1 MMIGKGL
8 KKDKN
13 KSIAQKWKIIKSI
26 KTNYKIM
33 KVEELEK
40 LALTFGLL
48 IKIQVRETLGLCF
61 FRIVIAEQKDNIIKI
76 WAEMKGWTYLNKQGI
91 QLDTLRI
98 LSKAPAF
105 VSELIWATTI
115 AWAIEKK
122 SSKKVRLLAIF
133 DSEGYS
139 KKLVRYFKL
148 IGFKIVKEV
157 GSSPVDLLLRL
168 VWGGAGTL
176 MKGECISILKK
187 LEKKLSLIKES

>member
-1 MMIGKGL
+1 M
-8 KKDKN
+8 
-13 KSIAQKWKIIKSI
+13 Q
-26 KTNYKIM
+26 
-33 KVEELEK
+33 VEELEK
-40 LALTFGLL
+40 LACTIGLL

-61 FRIVIAEQKDNIIKI
+61 FRIVIAERKDKIVKI

-98 LSKAPAF
+98 LTEAPTF
-105 VSELIWATTI
+105 VSELIWATTM

-122 SSKKVRLLAIF
+122 SSNKARLLAIF

-157 GSSPVDLLLRL
+157 GSNPVDLLLRL

-176 MKGECISILKK
+176 MNGECISILKK
-187 LEKKLSLIKES
+187 LEKKLALIEES

>member
-1 MMIGKGL
+1 
-8 KKDKN
+8 
-13 KSIAQKWKIIKSI
+13 
-26 KTNYKIM
+26 M

-40 LALTFGLL
+40 LAISIGLI

-61 FRIVIAEQKDNIIKI
+61 FRIVIAEQKDNTIKI
-76 WAEMKGWTYLNKQGI
+76 WGEMKGWTYLNKQSI

-98 LSKAPAF
+98 LSKAPSF
-105 VSELIWATTI
+105 VSELIWAVTM

-122 SSKKVRLLAIF
+122 TSYKARLLAIF

-148 IGFKIVKEV
+148 IGFEIVKEV
-157 GSSPVDLLLRL
+157 GSSPVDLFLRL

-176 MKGECISILKK
+176 MTGECIPILKK
-187 LEKKLSLIKES
+187 LEKKLCLIEVL

>member
-1 MMIGKGL
+1 
-8 KKDKN
+8 
-13 KSIAQKWKIIKSI
+13 
-26 KTNYKIM
+26 M
-33 KVEELEK
+33 KVEEIEK
-40 LALTFGLL
+40 LAMSIGLL

-61 FRIVIAEQKDNIIKI
+61 FKIVVAEQKNNIIKI
-76 WAEMKGWTYLNKQGI
+76 WAEMKGWTYLNNQGI

-98 LSKAPAF
+98 LSKAPSC
-105 VSELIWATTI
+105 VSELIWATTM

-122 SSKKVRLLAIF
+122 SSNTARLLAIF

-157 GSSPVDLLLRL
+157 GSSPVDLFLRL

-176 MKGECISILKK
+176 MKGECIAILNK
-187 LEKKLSLIKES
+187 LEKKLSLVEDSHPA

>member
-1 MMIGKGL
+1 M
-8 KKDKN
+8 
-13 KSIAQKWKIIKSI
+13 
-26 KTNYKIM
+26 T
-33 KVEELEK
+33 VEELEK
-40 LALTFGLL
+40 LASNIGLL

-76 WAEMKGWTYLNKQGI
+76 WAEMKGWTFLSKQAI

-98 LSKAPAF
+98 LSRAPAF
-105 VSELIWATTI
+105 VSELIWSTTM

-122 SSKKVRLLAIF
+122 SSNKARLLAIF

-148 IGFKIVKEV
+148 IGFQIVKEV
-157 GSSPVDLLLRL
+157 GSNPGDLLLRL

-176 MKGECISILKK
+176 MNGECNSILKK
-187 LEKKLSLIKES
+187 LEKKLFLIKDS

>member
-1 MMIGKGL
+1 
-8 KKDKN
+8 
-13 KSIAQKWKIIKSI
+13 
-26 KTNYKIM
+26 M

-40 LALTFGLL
+40 LASSIGLL

-61 FRIVIAEQKDNIIKI
+61 FRIVIAEQRDNIIKI
-76 WAEMKGWTYLNKQGI
+76 WAEMKGWTYLNKQSI

-98 LSKAPAF
+98 LSKAPPY
-105 VSELIWATTI
+105 VSELIWATTM

-122 SSKKVRLLAIF
+122 LSKKARLLAIF

-157 GSSPVDLLLRL
+157 GSSPVDLFLRL

-176 MKGECISILKK
+176 MNGECIPILKK
-187 LEKKLSLIKES
+187 FETKLSLIEEG

>member
-1 MMIGKGL
+1 
-8 KKDKN
+8 
-13 KSIAQKWKIIKSI
+13 
-26 KTNYKIM
+26 M

-40 LALTFGLL
+40 LAGSIGLL
-48 IKIQVRETLGLCF
+48 IKIQVRETIGLCF

-98 LSKAPAF
+98 LSKSPAL
-105 VSELIWATTI
+105 VSELIWATTM

-122 SSKKVRLLAIF
+122 SSNKARLLAIF

-157 GSSPVDLLLRL
+157 GSSPLDLFLRL

-176 MKGECISILKK
+176 MTGECILILKK
-187 LEKKLSLIKES
+187 LEKKLSLIKEI

>member
-1 MMIGKGL
+1 M
-8 KKDKN
+8 
-13 KSIAQKWKIIKSI
+13 Q
-26 KTNYKIM
+26 
-33 KVEELEK
+33 VEELEK
-40 LALTFGLL
+40 VATSVGLL

-61 FRIVIAEQKDNIIKI
+61 FKIVIAEQKENSIKI

-98 LSKAPAF
+98 LSKAPPY
-105 VSELIWATTI
+105 VSELIWATTM

-122 SSKKVRLLAIF
+122 SSNKARLLAIF

-157 GSSPVDLLLRL
+157 GSSPVDLFLRL

-176 MKGECISILKK
+176 MTGECIPILKK
-187 LEKKLSLIKES
+187 LEKKLSLIEDN

>member
-1 MMIGKGL
+1 
-8 KKDKN
+8 
-13 KSIAQKWKIIKSI
+13 
-26 KTNYKIM
+26 M

-40 LALTFGLL
+40 LASSIGLL

-98 LSKAPAF
+98 LSNAPAF
-105 VSELIWATTI
+105 VSELIWATTM

-122 SSKKVRLLAIF
+122 SSNKVRLLAIF

-176 MKGECISILKK
+176 MNGDCISILNK
-187 LEKKLSLIKES
+187 LEKKLSLIKEI

>member
-1 MMIGKGL
+1 ME
-8 KKDKN
+8 
-13 KSIAQKWKIIKSI
+13 
-26 KTNYKIM
+26 
-33 KVEELEK
+33 VEELEK
-40 LALTFGLL
+40 LAGTIGLL

-91 QLDTLRI
+91 QLDTLRV
-98 LSKAPAF
+98 LTNSPPF
-105 VSELIWATTI
+105 VSELIWATTM

-122 SSKKVRLLAIF
+122 SSNKVRLLAIF

-139 KKLVRYFKL
+139 KILVRYFKS

-157 GSSPVDLLLRL
+157 GSSPADLLLRL

-176 MKGECISILKK
+176 MNGECIPILKK
-187 LEKKLSLIKES
+187 LKKKLSSIEKS

>member
-1 MMIGKGL
+1 
-8 KKDKN
+8 
-13 KSIAQKWKIIKSI
+13 
-26 KTNYKIM
+26 M

-40 LALTFGLL
+40 LAGSIGLL
-48 IKIQVRETLGLCF
+48 VKIQVRETLGLCF
-61 FRIVIAEQKDNIIKI
+61 FRIVVAEQKVNIIKI
-76 WAEMKGWTYLNKQGI
+76 WAEMKGWTFLNKKGI

-98 LSKAPAF
+98 LGKAPAF
-105 VSELIWATTI
+105 VSELIWAATM

-122 SSKKVRLLAIF
+122 SSKKARLLAIF

-157 GSSPVDLLLRL
+157 GSSPADLLLRL

-176 MKGECISILKK
+176 MNGECISILKK
-187 LEKKLSLIKES
+187 LEKKLSVIEES

>member
-1 MMIGKGL
+1 
-8 KKDKN
+8 
-13 KSIAQKWKIIKSI
+13 
-26 KTNYKIM
+26 M

-40 LALTFGLL
+40 LAISIGLL

-61 FRIVIAEQKDNIIKI
+61 FRIVVAEQKDNVIKI
-76 WAEMKGWTYLNKQGI
+76 WAEMKGWTYLNKKDI

-105 VSELIWATTI
+105 VSELIWATTM

-122 SSKKVRLLAIF
+122 SSKKARLLAIF

-148 IGFKIVKEV
+148 IGFTIVKEV
-157 GSSPVDLLLRL
+157 GSSPVELLLRL

-176 MKGECISILKK
+176 MTAECIPILKK
-187 LEKKLSLIKES
+187 LEKKLSLIKNN